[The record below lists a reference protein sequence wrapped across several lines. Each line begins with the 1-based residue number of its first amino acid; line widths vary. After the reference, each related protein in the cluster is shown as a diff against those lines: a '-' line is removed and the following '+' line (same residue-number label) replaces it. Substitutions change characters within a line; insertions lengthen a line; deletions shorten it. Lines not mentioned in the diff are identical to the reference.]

1 MTNESPLFIVAAKKK
16 KKKDPVDSSDQA
28 FSVISACDEIRN
40 IPVKRDALELNSK
53 KRVVSVL

>member
-1 MTNESPLFIVAAKKK
+1 MFIVAAKKK